1 MKEKCGKICIC
12 QKNIVIL
19 PHFLNDNTKFFNDM
33 DEQMVIAHNLKRY
46 REANGCTQEHVA
58 NYLNVGRSAYANY
71 ESGDRACPLRVLEK
85 LADLY
90 GCDAY
95 AFFQED
101 TRVVDNMLTTAFR
114 VNNVSPEDLVQIAAF
129 KRVVKNYLMM
139 DNMLKK

>member
-1 MKEKCGKICIC
+1 M
-12 QKNIVIL
+12 
-19 PHFLNDNTKFFNDM
+19 NDNTKLINIM
-33 DEQMVIAHNLKRY
+33 EEQKVIAHNLKRY

-114 VNNVSPEDLVQIAAF
+114 VNNVSSEDLVQIAAF

>member
-1 MKEKCGKICIC
+1 MKEKCGKICIY
-12 QKNIVIL
+12 QKKVVIL
-19 PHFLNDNTKFFNDM
+19 SHFLNDNTKLINIM
-33 DEQMVIAHNLKRY
+33 KEQKVIAHNLKRY

-114 VNNVSPEDLVQIAAF
+114 VNNVSSEDLVQIAAF

-139 DNMLKK
+139 DNLLEK